1 MLKKDDLRLGLIL
14 GFLAPVLGFAAY
26 YLLRFRLFT
35 INEFFQVLMMQKSLL
50 SGIVSMALI
59 ANAVVFTLYINQHKD
74 KTAKGVFIA
83 TCVYAIIALALKW
96 FA

>member
-26 YLLRFRLFT
+26 YLLRFRLFSV
-35 INEFFQVLMMQKSLL
+35 NEFFQVLMMQKSLL

-83 TCVYAIIALALKW
+83 TCVYALIALGLKW